1 MKGLE
6 EIFPGEQGP
15 VLLTSP
21 QAIFYTTGFYTTAR
35 RPNQIGNQC
44 VLMDEQFT
52 LFFCPRNWGD
62 VIRPQL
68 DSQITL
74 IPCDPSPA
82 ALAEAVCRALPRK
95 PERLGLEEETIILPL
110 YLALREQLPETSL
123 WDVTSRLYR
132 ARMKKTPAEIAGLR
146 RSANLAKE
154 AMEHAC
160 DILRPGVAELDVVA
174 ELEYFMR
181 KNGSEGTPFTMKVL
195 SGDNALRTINLPG
208 TRKLA
213 QGEIV
218 LLDFGTTVGN
228 YASDW
233 TRSFMLGQ
241 PTREQ
246 QALYE
251 LVWRIERTC
260 INRIRPG
267 ISLQSLM
274 DTAFDV
280 LRGHPFETWFN
291 PYLGHSI
298 GIDSV
303 ERPAIGPWRP
313 GMSGGRIWY

>member
-213 QGEIV
+213 QARSSCWTLEPQWGITPPTGPEV
-218 LLDFGTTVGN
+218 LCWD
-228 YASDW
+228 S
-233 TRSFMLGQ
+233 
-241 PTREQ
+241 P
-246 QALYE
+246 
-251 LVWRIERTC
+251 
-260 INRIRPG
+260 PG
-267 ISLQSLM
+267 SSRLCMSWSGGSSGP
-274 DTAFDV
+274 V
-280 LRGHPFETWFN
+280 
-291 PYLGHSI
+291 SI
-298 GIDSV
+298 GSAL
-303 ERPAIGPWRP
+303 EFPSSP
-313 GMSGGRIWY
+313 

>member
-132 ARMKKTPAEIAGLR
+132 ARMKKTPAEIAGLLQAR
-146 RSANLAKE
+146 CEKLTEIPEKVDFFDALPDYGVEFFTNKKSKTDPAVSLEMLKTV
-154 AMEHAC
+154 
-160 DILRPGVAELDVVA
+160 RPLLAELPAWDDETLLAAMKDLA
-174 ELEYFMR
+174 ERLEV
-181 KNGSEGTPFTMKVL
+181 KNAKVMWPVRIAVSGRAVTPGGAVEICRILGRDETLRRIDAGIAKLEG
-195 SGDNALRTINLPG
+195 
-208 TRKLA
+208 
-213 QGEIV
+213 
-218 LLDFGTTVGN
+218 
-228 YASDW
+228 
-233 TRSFMLGQ
+233 
-241 PTREQ
+241 
-246 QALYE
+246 
-251 LVWRIERTC
+251 
-260 INRIRPG
+260 
-267 ISLQSLM
+267 
-274 DTAFDV
+274 
-280 LRGHPFETWFN
+280 
-291 PYLGHSI
+291 
-298 GIDSV
+298 
-303 ERPAIGPWRP
+303 
-313 GMSGGRIWY
+313 

>member
-123 WDVTSRLYR
+123 WDVTSRPVSYTHL
-132 ARMKKTPAEIAGLR
+132 T
-146 RSANLAKE
+146 
-154 AMEHAC
+154 
-160 DILRPGVAELDVVA
+160 
-174 ELEYFMR
+174 
-181 KNGSEGTPFTMKVL
+181 
-195 SGDNALRTINLPG
+195 LP
-208 TRKLA
+208 T
-213 QGEIV
+213 
-218 LLDFGTTVGN
+218 N
-228 YASDW
+228 
-233 TRSFMLGQ
+233 
-241 PTREQ
+241 
-246 QALYE
+246 
-251 LVWRIERTC
+251 
-260 INRIRPG
+260 
-267 ISLQSLM
+267 
-274 DTAFDV
+274 
-280 LRGHPFETWFN
+280 
-291 PYLGHSI
+291 
-298 GIDSV
+298 
-303 ERPAIGPWRP
+303 
-313 GMSGGRIWY
+313 